1 MNNEFGMHR
10 LRRCQLC
17 VRNDEAEE
25 RDGPSS
31 LPGDV
36 VEVGVPSGVRVLLL
50 DLGQEVPARGAISNV
65 VTGRATFVFS
75 RVELPNDVSF
85 AVLRMP
91 DEGARVSLS
100 GEDFGILEAR
110 VVDTE
115 LDRHN
120 TDIVGKGHQTGVAS
134 DG

>member
-1 MNNEFGMHR
+1 VPRISFTTWR
-10 LRRCQLC
+10 
-17 VRNDEAEE
+17 EE
-25 RDGPSS
+25 RDEPSS
-31 LPGDV
+31 LPGDA
-36 VEVGVPSGVRVLLL
+36 VEVGVRVLLL

-65 VTGRATFVFS
+65 VTGRTAFVFS

-85 AVLRMP
+85 VFLRMS

-115 LDRHN
+115 LDRHD
-120 TDIVGKGHQTGVAS
+120 TDIVESKGHQAGVAS

>member
-1 MNNEFGMHR
+1 MARQCTGFVR
-10 LRRCQLC
+10 PCQLC

-25 RDGPSS
+25 RDEPSN
-31 LPGDV
+31 LPGYG
-36 VEVGVPSGVRVLLL
+36 VEVGVWVLLL

-65 VTGRATFVFS
+65 VTGGAAFVFS
-75 RVELPNDVSF
+75 RVEMPNDVSF
-85 AVLRMP
+85 AVFRMP

-115 LDRHN
+115 LDRHD
-120 TDIVGKGHQTGVAS
+120 TDIVESKGHQAGVAS